1 MVYFFITGIVG
12 IENQK
17 EFDFCNNFVLI
28 RAILLTVFLTEL
40 GLFYILFGEKIDT
53 AWLTG
58 ASVLNEF
65 YGIAFQ
71 CFAHLHCAIR
81 K

>member
-1 MVYFFITGIVG
+1 MY
-12 IENQK
+12 
-17 EFDFCNNFVLI
+17 FVLI
-28 RAILLTVFLTEL
+28 WAILLTIFLTEL

-53 AWLTG
+53 VWLTG

-71 CFAHLHCAIR
+71 CFAH
-81 K
+81 